1 MSKLL
6 FKLKTKIKNL
16 LQPSGVSVP
25 EISKETWDKQ
35 YSSGDW
41 DHLESDQEKAHYDII
56 VKFVQKYAG
65 GKSVFD
71 IGCGNG
77 VLYKYLKASGAM
89 DNSKY
94 LGIDISESAVDIA
107 GEAHGRSLFKTVNYQ
122 NEGVSNRFGCVIYN
136 ETLYYFKNPQ
146 SILDKSIEE
155 NLLAEGV
162 LIVSMVKYGKHHKLW
177 EMIDDNYLV
186 LDEDTVD
193 NDNNTSWTV
202 KVIKP
207 KVNG

>member
-6 FKLKTKIKNL
+6 FKIKTKIKNM

-35 YSSGDW
+35 YSSGEW
-41 DHLESDQEKAHYDII
+41 DHLESDQEKAHYDTI
-56 VKFVQKYAG
+56 VKFVKQYG
-65 GKSVFD
+65 SGKSVFD

-77 VLYKYLKASGAM
+77 VLYKYLKASGAV
-89 DNSKY
+89 DNSDY
-94 LGIDISESAVDIA
+94 LGIDISGSAIDIA
-107 GEAHGRSLFKTVNYQ
+107 GTTHGASLFKTVNYQ
-122 NEGVSNRFGCVIYN
+122 EEGVDSRFGCVIYN
-136 ETLYYFKNPQ
+136 ETLYYFKNPK
-146 SILDKSIEE
+146 SILDKSINE
-155 NLLAEGV
+155 NLHANGV

-177 EMIDDNYLV
+177 EMIDGNYQV
-186 LDEDTVD
+186 LDEETVG